1 MASTEE
7 LLAEILRWQRAA
19 VLPEVRKTI
28 ESALSAKTADATKK
42 LRIAYE
48 MCDGTKPGGEVAV
61 AVGVSK
67 QSISNWTRRWRELG
81 IAYETGERRIRH
93 LVSLEAL
100 GLPLEVETEH

>member
-1 MASTEE
+1 MATTEE

-28 ESALSAKTADATKK
+28 ESALTAKTADATKK
-42 LRIAYE
+42 LRTAYE
-48 MCDGTKPGGEVAV
+48 MCDGTKPGSEIA
-61 AVGVSK
+61 AALGVSN

-81 IAYETGERRIRH
+81 IAHETDDRRIRH

-100 GLPLEVETEH
+100 GLALEVE